1 MELSSAVFRDILSP
15 LSAFKKIRPTGNSLP
30 DVRKVEVG
38 LQEFGQA
45 THALNPTSPQLWT
58 SASPENTGSSC
69 TPTLASL
76 SFAQRAL
83 TRYKWT
89 IQGADPDARRFF
101 AVPQFALDAAP
112 LRIDVYLPPLQ
123 DYSAQV
129 RSILRPEEVIYSPRD
144 KTPVLVVSRWLAG
157 ILEQW
162 CTAYDSG
169 HGNDGKFQREYES
182 MPFGSRILV
191 TIGGLP
197 PPCSDSSGTSPGK
210 VMIDHEIFL
219 VPDYDVEQGMLTV
232 DALRQMWED
241 LETRDSGSVD
251 SSGETELVWPEVIDL
266 EHLCLKRQMHEAI
279 SIPEKEKAAQEKEY
293 VFKSLTRDQRY
304 LYNELKMLLSM
315 KPHDNIIPRPRYI
328 VTKKGR
334 FGGRRGVCGF
344 VLEYFSK
351 GSLKSFLLDHSP
363 LPLAPDISLNQKVH
377 WAKQITRALI
387 HINTNGDDN
396 ETRRTS
402 GLGWCGFY
410 PDLKPDN
417 IVLRLAPS
425 CQDAAGEREAPM
437 YDAVLLDLEQRG
449 GWFSWS
455 PPEIKCLEY
464 LEVLLNTS
472 SDDIDDDEFDIE
484 KLEDLQDE
492 WCKENLNGNVY
503 FNSDGGFST
512 PWLALLAKRTRSDQ
526 VGALDLEKAQVF
538 MLGKLLWC
546 IFEEEALMRCGID
559 HEMLSDKP
567 VDVDESAG
575 TKKKKVFP
583 EFKDMPQEVRGLIE
597 RCTAGAEEWEND
609 AVRDWRVVLN
619 AEGRL
624 VPLSTFSELDVTAED
639 TQRQATEYWK
649 GEAEKA
655 RTFVSDVG
663 AYERRRRR
671 TRGNSGSEQAAQM
684 HHPDRDDGEARARL
698 PRLLGKARS
707 RPTLAQV
714 LEELER
720 KLG

>member
-15 LSAFKKIRPTGNSLP
+15 LSAFKKIRPTGDNLP
-30 DVRKVEVG
+30 DGRKVELG
-38 LQEFGQA
+38 
-45 THALNPTSPQLWT
+45 TST
-58 SASPENTGSSC
+58 SPENTGPSC
-69 TPTLASL
+69 TPTLGSL
-76 SFAQRAL
+76 SVAQPAL

-101 AVPQFALDAAP
+101 AVPLFALDAPP

-123 DYSAQV
+123 DYGPQV
-129 RSILRPEEVIYSPRD
+129 RAILRPEEAIYSPRD
-144 KTPVLVVSRWLAG
+144 EIPVLVVSRWLAG

-191 TIGGLP
+191 AIGGLP

-210 VMIDHEIFL
+210 VMVDHEIFL

-241 LETRDSGSVD
+241 VGTRDSGSVD
-251 SSGETELVWPEVIDL
+251 SSGETQLVWPEVIDL
-266 EHLCLKRQMHEAI
+266 EHLCLKRQIHEAI
-279 SIPEKEKAAQEKEY
+279 SIVTISHAHARSKTNEENEY
-293 VFKSLTRDQRY
+293 VFKSLTRDQRH

-315 KPHDNIIPRPRYI
+315 KPHDNIMPRPRYI

-351 GSLKSFLLDHSP
+351 GSLKSFLL
-363 LPLAPDISLNQKVH
+363 APSTGSSISLSQKVH

-387 HINTNGDDN
+387 HINTNGNDD
-396 ETRRTS
+396 ETSPTS
-402 GLGWCGFY
+402 GLGRWCGFY

-417 IVLRLAPS
+417 IVLRLVLS
-425 CQDAAGEREAPM
+425 SQDAAGENGDKEAPM

-455 PPEIKCLEY
+455 PPEIKYLEY
-464 LEVLLNTS
+464 LEILLSTS
-472 SDDIDDDEFDIE
+472 ADDLNDDEFDID

-492 WCKENLNGNVY
+492 FKENLSGNVY

-512 PWLALLAKRTRSDQ
+512 PWLAFLAKRRRSDQ
-526 VGALDLEKAQVF
+526 VEEALDLEKAQVF

-559 HEMLSDKP
+559 HEMLSDLPDIKRK
-567 VDVDESAG
+567 S
-575 TKKKKVFP
+575 KVFP
-583 EFKDMPQEVRGLIE
+583 RFENTPVGVRGMIQA
-597 RCTAGAEEWEND
+597 CTAGAEEWDDD
-609 AVRDWRVVLN
+609 AVKGWRVVLN

-624 VPLSTFSELDVTAED
+624 VPLSTSTCSALDVTAED

-663 AYERRRRR
+663 A
-671 TRGNSGSEQAAQM
+671 
-684 HHPDRDDGEARARL
+684 
-698 PRLLGKARS
+698 LLAKARS
-707 RPTLAQV
+707 RPTLAEV
-714 LEELER
+714 LDELER
-720 KLG
+720 KLE